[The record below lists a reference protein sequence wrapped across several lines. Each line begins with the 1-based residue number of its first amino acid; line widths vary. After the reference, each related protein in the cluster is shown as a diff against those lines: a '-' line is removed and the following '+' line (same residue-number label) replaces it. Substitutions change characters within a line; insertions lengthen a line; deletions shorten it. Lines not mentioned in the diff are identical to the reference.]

1 MESWMRRMY
10 GGDLCPLMVF
20 FSFSF
25 SRSLHSL
32 SLSFYFFVLSFLSF
46 ILNTL
51 LTNPTMDR
59 NNLWSI
65 GTWTWTWTQTMDAVV
80 WVWARTKTLSFLGI
94 PSDDLPATHRNKNI
108 VTKWRRSKEQR
119 NKLASKHKVYAPSNS
134 NRKRVWNC
142 GETSQNHQ
150 TKRISCCWNDITK
163 ATTFKT
169 DDTLPL
175 LGNRWRGSIPPTKS
189 LVCV

>member
-1 MESWMRRMY
+1 MCVWNMENVVDCGGNEQQTWHRVVQQNKRFEQHCTYVTCVLSW
-10 GGDLCPLMVF
+10 L
-20 FSFSF
+20 SFL
-25 SRSLHSL
+25 SLFLVRCILSL
-32 SLSFYFFVLSFLSF
+32 FLSFYFFVLSFLSF

-65 GTWTWTWTQTMDAVV
+65 GTWTWTQTMDAVV

-119 NKLASKHKVYAPSNS
+119 NKLASKHKVYAAL
-134 NRKRVWNC
+134 K
-142 GETSQNHQ
+142 
-150 TKRISCCWNDITK
+150 
-163 ATTFKT
+163 
-169 DDTLPL
+169 L
-175 LGNRWRGSIPPTKS
+175 KS
-189 LVCV
+189 